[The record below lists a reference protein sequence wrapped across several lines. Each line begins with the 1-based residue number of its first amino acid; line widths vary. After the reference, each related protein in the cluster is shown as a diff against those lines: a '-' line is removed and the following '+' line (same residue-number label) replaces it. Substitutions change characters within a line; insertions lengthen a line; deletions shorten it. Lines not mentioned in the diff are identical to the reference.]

1 MVAAVLERA
10 DSRLYRYEWQ
20 TADHDHYSPAELAE
34 LDAHRQRLLS
44 SVTRADGSKLA
55 RIDGVHSPADQRV
68 SRLIRDD
75 HIYAETE
82 WGKLARADQLFA
94 NCVLEAALGM
104 REDGTCARDWHSQRA
119 RSTFQVA
126 WLLYRVGTTQLGDIG
141 TLTVK
146 GVSMEYLA
154 QIAAPRGK
162 ASLHRNT
169 LGGTH
174 RASVRNEDTGYIVA
188 LHFAGALD
196 RFQYGDRA
204 AENRQ
209 VNTYTLRVST
219 QSEKQEALIDRHES
233 AYRELLRNRW
243 DRLAALD
250 ELAVIS
256 GQRRALEAKRAPDR
270 REAELRAAL
279 RSELESTGPP

>member
-94 NCVLEAALGM
+94 NCVLEAALG
-104 REDGTCARDWHSQRA
+104 
-119 RSTFQVA
+119 TFQVA